1 MVRSL
6 VVGMGNPLLR
16 DDAVGIRLAA
26 FLRGRLGEAPGSSWV
41 EECSAGGLEIL
52 DLVAG
57 HDRLVLLDSIKA
69 GGPPGSWYRFDGAA
83 LHETM
88 NLRNV
93 HDTNLATA
101 LELGRRLGLPIPAEG
116 EVHVFAVEVED
127 NLSFDERMTD
137 ALEARFPE
145 YASEICG
152 EVASLLGTASPREA
166 RDGYGGQV
174 RSVAERLVEPG
185 LAPALVEPLAR
196 EQEAHLPPA
205 RRQVHLGLEPRPG
218 DGAEREGAVHV
229 GHPPLHAVLEDL
241 AVRLA
246 AAVEGEGDLV
256 EAHGQ
261 PRLERDGARQHGDEV
276 PVGLL
281 LPGHR
286 DMVPH

>member
-16 DDAVGIRLAA
+16 DDGVGIRLAA
-26 FLRGRLGEAPGSSWV
+26 FLRGRLGQPPGLSYV

-69 GGPPGSWYRFDGAA
+69 GGPPGSWYRFDGRA
-83 LHETM
+83 LRETM

-127 NLSFDERMTD
+127 NLSFGERMTD
-137 ALEARFPE
+137 ALEERFPE

-152 EVASLLGTASPREA
+152 EVASLL
-166 RDGYGGQV
+166 
-174 RSVAERLVEPG
+174 
-185 LAPALVEPLAR
+185 
-196 EQEAHLPPA
+196 
-205 RRQVHLGLEPRPG
+205 
-218 DGAEREGAVHV
+218 EGA
-229 GHPPLHAVLEDL
+229 GSRENP
-241 AVRLA
+241 
-246 AAVEGEGDLV
+246 
-256 EAHGQ
+256 
-261 PRLERDGARQHGDEV
+261 
-276 PVGLL
+276 
-281 LPGHR
+281 
-286 DMVPH
+286 